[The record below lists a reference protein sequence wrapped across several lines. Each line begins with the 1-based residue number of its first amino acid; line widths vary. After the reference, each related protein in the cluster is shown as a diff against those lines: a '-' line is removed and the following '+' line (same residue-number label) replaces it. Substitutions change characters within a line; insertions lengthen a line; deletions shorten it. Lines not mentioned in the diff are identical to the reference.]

1 MGKEE
6 LQKKYLEYQL
16 IDQRIKQMQQQM
28 QTAEQQLIEIMATL
42 QSLDEF
48 ALLDEGSE
56 ILVPVN
62 NGIFTKARLK
72 KENKLLVNVGA
83 SVVVDK
89 SIEDTK
95 KLIEKQEQDMEKIR
109 DQIAEN
115 INMLVEKATVLEK
128 ELSSGMVQ

>member
-1 MGKEE
+1 MEKEE

-16 IDQRIKQMQQQM
+16 LDQRIKQLQQQM

-72 KENKLLVNVGA
+72 KENNLLVNVGA

-95 KLIEKQEQDMEKIR
+95 KLIEKQEQEMEKIR

-128 ELSSGMVQ
+128 ELSSGMGQ

>member
-16 IDQRIKQMQQQM
+16 IDQRIKQLQQQM

>member
-1 MGKEE
+1 MEKEE

-16 IDQRIKQMQQQM
+16 LDQRIKQLQQQM

-95 KLIEKQEQDMEKIR
+95 KLIEKQEQEMEKIR